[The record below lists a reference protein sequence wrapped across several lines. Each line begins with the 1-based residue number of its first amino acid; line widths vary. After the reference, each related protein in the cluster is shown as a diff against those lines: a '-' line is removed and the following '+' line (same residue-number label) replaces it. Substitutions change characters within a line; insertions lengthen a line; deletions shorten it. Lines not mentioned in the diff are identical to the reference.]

1 MAARSSMAGI
11 ILDLRGLTDATL
23 GETTVNGI
31 DYWDDEQLQAILDNY
46 RIDALDTPLLP
57 AGQLINGTT
66 VYLRYYFPDELS
78 STLEDGFTLRD
89 SNGTQVVSWS
99 YVPGTRYVLFASD
112 QLANTIT
119 LTGNSYNL
127 RKAAARVWLTKAS
140 QRSQLIDWKAGG
152 QSMSEDQEYQHCML
166 KFQEFAGA
174 EGVGGLIPGIP
185 SGSRSIRLSRQ
196 GYTPRTQDLT
206 DATPN
211 GLDIVSGSSA
221 L

>member
-1 MAARSSMAGI
+1 MAVRPSMADI
-11 ILDLRGLTDATL
+11 ILQLRGLTDATL

-31 DYWDDEQLQAILDNY
+31 DYWDDEQLQAILDYY
-46 RIDALDTPLLP
+46 RVDALDVPLLP
-57 AGQLINGTT
+57 ASQLINGSV
-66 VYLRYYFPDELS
+66 VYLRYYFPDDMM
-78 STLEDGFTLRD
+78 STLETDFILRD

-99 YVPGTRYVLFASD
+99 YAPGTRYVLFAAN

-152 QSMSEDQEYQHCML
+152 QTMSEDQEYQHCML

-174 EGVGGLIPGIP
+174 EGIGGLIPGIP
-185 SGSRSIRLSRQ
+185 SGSRSVRLKRE
-196 GYTPRTQDLT
+196 GYTPRAEDLIK
-206 DATPN
+206 ATPS
-211 GLDIVSGSSA
+211 GLEIISGTSA
-221 L
+221 I